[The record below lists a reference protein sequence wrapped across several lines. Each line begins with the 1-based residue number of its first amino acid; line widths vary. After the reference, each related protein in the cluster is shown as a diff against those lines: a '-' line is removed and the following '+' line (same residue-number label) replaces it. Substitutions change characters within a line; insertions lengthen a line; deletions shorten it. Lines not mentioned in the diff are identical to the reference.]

1 MKHENFELIN
11 NFLIAMP
18 GLGDFNFNQAVVY
31 VCAHNEEG
39 TMGVVVNQPFLEVSL
54 GEVLEQMNIDVTDSQ
69 VNNFPVYLGGP
80 VQPERGF
87 IIHTPNNAWQSTLI
101 TSSQLGVTS
110 SKDILQ
116 SIAVGDGPDD
126 AIVILG
132 YAGWGAGQ
140 LEEEIAKNY
149 WLVAQATPEILFN
162 TPINRRW
169 EKAGAL
175 LGIDMLNISSDV
187 GHA

>member
-1 MKHENFELIN
+1 MNDENFEFTDS
-11 NFLIAMP
+11 FLIAMP
-18 GLGDFNFNQAVVY
+18 GLGDFQFNQAVVY
-31 VCAHNEEG
+31 VCAHSEEG
-39 TMGVVVNQPFLEVSL
+39 TMGVVINQPLIDINL
-54 GEVLEQMNIDVTDSQ
+54 GEVLEQMNIDVTDGHVSD
-69 VNNFPVYLGGP
+69 FPVYLGGP

-87 IIHTPNNAWQSTLI
+87 IIHSPNNAWQSTLV
-101 TSSQLGVTS
+101 TSSELGVTS

-116 SIAVGDGPDD
+116 SIAAGEGPDD

-149 WLVAQATPEILFN
+149 WLVTQASPDILFK
-162 TPINRRW
+162 TPISRRW
-169 EKAGAL
+169 EKAAAL
-175 LGIDMLNISSDV
+175 LGVDMANMSGDA